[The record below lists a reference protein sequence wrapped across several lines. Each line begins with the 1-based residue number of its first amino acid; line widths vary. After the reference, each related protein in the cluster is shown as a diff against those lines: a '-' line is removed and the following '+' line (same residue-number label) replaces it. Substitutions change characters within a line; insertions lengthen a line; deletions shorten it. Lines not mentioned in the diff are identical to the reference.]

1 MGIDQNPFPNAQV
14 NMVNVNFP
22 RPDQPRQRLDLCGSA
37 KAAAERRARE
47 IPEDPKARGKDKL
60 YPEVAKVPEIK
71 VSSKEEPPKAL
82 CYAVDAN
89 VRCEDID
96 LPDSSQ
102 NRSMWISVGE
112 GKSRDMACVLRPR
125 PADESGVPTFKVPNT
140 KAGQWYR
147 SICPKLPP
155 VPLCKREGLKEYA
168 TTCKE
173 KLEWANKRAA
183 EDEKLYGDDEGNV
196 DNEYIEELPE

>member
-1 MGIDQNPFPNAQV
+1 MNVNQNPFPNVQV

-89 VRCEDID
+89 VR
-96 LPDSSQ
+96 
-102 NRSMWISVGE
+102 
-112 GKSRDMACVLRPR
+112 
-125 PADESGVPTFKVPNT
+125 
-140 KAGQWYR
+140 
-147 SICPKLPP
+147 
-155 VPLCKREGLKEYA
+155 
-168 TTCKE
+168 
-173 KLEWANKRAA
+173 
-183 EDEKLYGDDEGNV
+183 
-196 DNEYIEELPE
+196 